1 MDLKECLVQEYTV
14 DWGNPFNE
22 KIVYVKTPMRLEDFD
37 EKEVMEIKMQELSKI
52 AYDISVDMG
61 YSTHD
66 ETVTISMPYSNL
78 RYLSVTNKNKEEK
91 NMPIYMNNY
100 DLPDELKKRLGLQTK
115 GPDKKPEWIEGL
127 PVVAKVEIFNDR
139 AIKMTFI
146 DGTFTK
152 AVCSEN
158 DIFNLDVGITI
169 CAMKRLLG
177 TNSDNAT
184 KLYNKFI
191 NHVHDVMDRNEKMK
205 YTVEAQ
211 IAKEKAKKRKAELKK
226 AAKKLKAKEEQIDIQ
241 KQAIIRAHQEMEAMD
256 Q

>member
-1 MDLKECLVQEYTV
+1 MDLKEALWERGKYMEYLDEISVYKSVKNDRAKEQV
-14 DWGNPFNE
+14 DM
-22 KIVYVKTPMRLEDFD
+22 KT
-37 EKEVMEIKMQELSKI
+37 KMQELSDI
-52 AYDISVDMG
+52 CYDIAVDMG
-61 YSTHD
+61 YSSNE
-66 ETVTISMPYSNL
+66 ETMVTISMPYSNL
-78 RYLSVTNKNKEEK
+78 RYLNVMNEEEK
-91 NMPIYMNNY
+91 NMPICMNNY
-100 DLPDELKKRLGLQTK
+100 DLPDELKKMLGLKAK

-127 PVVAKVEIFNDR
+127 PAVAKVEIFNDR

-184 KLYNKFI
+184 KQYNRFI
-191 NHVHDVMDRNEKMK
+191 NYVHGVMDRNDKMK
-205 YTVEAQ
+205 YAVEAQ